1 MEAYIQVC
9 GFYIYNLNLF
19 NDKNYMYVGVYGH
32 LKSFQ
37 GVKKLV
43 SFSVRHVHYTNF
55 VLYCINCAIHL
66 LILVY

>member
-1 MEAYIQVC
+1 MEAYIRVRGC
-9 GFYIYNLNLF
+9 YIYNLDLF
-19 NDKNYMYVGVYGH
+19 NDRNDMYVRVYGH

-37 GVKKLV
+37 GVKQLV
-43 SFSVRHVHYTNF
+43 AFSVRHVHYTNL